1 MTDLNIGAE
10 KKKEFE
16 EHLKSLPNS
25 PLGKMEFSVQVLTTG
40 YWPTYKDFP
49 VRLPPLLAK
58 VSCFCPLTLQP
69 DGTGDIY
76 C

>member
-1 MTDLNIGAE
+1 MMDLSVGADH
-10 KKKEFE
+10 KLEFE
-16 EHLKSLPNS
+16 KHLKTLPDS

-58 VSCFCPLTLQP
+58 VSCRFSSHVLVTWAVV
-69 DGTGDIY
+69 
-76 C
+76 